1 MNIIKEI
8 VIVSGLLL
16 CGCNLFTTQNNK
28 EKASEPISLEVA
40 EQKILALSV
49 TQKAERY
56 ISNSSGGKRGIS
68 LLPNDVTIDNK
79 SFYEIQI
86 GYMSPIRFETYHT
99 LYVNKMDADDI
110 RILDAVSGEIIAIS
124 DYKEVEA
131 DENKPKE
138 QLIEQLDVL
147 KKIVKS
153 SEIVDSRLYKIDKDN
168 ILIAVDHKDEKGIY
182 IHLYRKNDVSDNPNQ
197 PQIVN
202 ATVAWLLLDS
212 NTYQLFDI
220 TDDPENPK
228 ELKYNSELIRHK

>member
-1 MNIIKEI
+1 M
-8 VIVSGLLL
+8 
-16 CGCNLFTTQNNK
+16 
-28 EKASEPISLEVA
+28 
-40 EQKILALSV
+40 
-49 TQKAERY
+49 
-56 ISNSSGGKRGIS
+56 
-68 LLPNDVTIDNK
+68 
-79 SFYEIQI
+79 
-86 GYMSPIRFETYHT
+86 
-99 LYVNKMDADDI
+99 
-110 RILDAVSGEIIAIS
+110 
-124 DYKEVEA
+124 
-131 DENKPKE
+131 
-138 QLIEQLDVL
+138 L